1 VTSVSVFGGAIDMP
15 YAPATEPLESFC
27 VLEGKRCTVA
37 EMNKKKAVLERQD
50 ERLRK
55 KGLKYD
61 AVAVKAKALRE
72 TGMQYKDISVEM
84 GMTEDAVYRL
94 MKRKS

>member
-1 VTSVSVFGGAIDMP
+1 MP
-15 YAPATEPLESFC
+15 YAPTPLPPDSFC

-37 EMNKKKAVLERQD
+37 EMNKKKAILERQD

-72 TGMQYKDISVEM
+72 TGMQYKDIGVEM
-84 GMTEDAVYRL
+84 GLTEDAVYRL
-94 MKRKS
+94 MKRRST

>member
-1 VTSVSVFGGAIDMP
+1 MP

-55 KGLKYD
+55 KGLKYA

-72 TGMQYKDISVEM
+72 TGLQYKDIATQM
-84 GMTEDAVYRL
+84 GITEAAVYRL
-94 MKRKS
+94 MKRK